1 MKPRE
6 NLLSWQVFLTTAVT
20 KNISKTSIELD
31 MDLKTVSRIVK
42 ELESDLGFILFDRSC
57 RPFKLTE
64 GAEKNLAV
72 SKRTAPDQKQ
82 DRIQGPGFSPKTN

>member
-1 MKPRE
+1 
-6 NLLSWQVFLTTAVT
+6 
-20 KNISKTSIELD
+20 

-64 GAEKNLAV
+64 GAEKILPLA
-72 SKRTAPDQKQ
+72 KELLRTTTFKSYEIGEMVGYRNAEHFTRMFKKEAGCTPAQYRKQ
-82 DRIQGPGFSPKTN
+82 GE

>member
-42 ELESDLGFILFDRSC
+42 ELESDLG
-57 RPFKLTE
+57 
-64 GAEKNLAV
+64 
-72 SKRTAPDQKQ
+72 APV
-82 DRIQGPGFSPKTN
+82 GLSN